1 MKKMNGR
8 RIWKFVLR
16 AGNLLVLV
24 LLAAGAYGRFTGRLA
39 GVWLRPV
46 EPPAQEQPPQET
58 EVRALPERTS
68 LSEISWPSYMIYY
81 GALDDALIEQAK
93 QYDVVILHPRGGDM
107 TREQVREIQ
116 SGGAYVLGYLSIGE
130 DLRTEGMTPEQMLQD
145 ERFTGDKTGPRID
158 GREPGSA
165 SLEGASLLGEASPA
179 GGGYASYYL
188 DDNDRDG
195 KPDFNPNFGCAYT
208 NIGDPAWYAALE
220 YMTLD
225 GPDGIPGIREILTED
240 YGRGLGCDG
249 LFLDTI
255 DTCAPNM
262 YTEDSDPSRT
272 RFEWTAP
279 GVLSFLK
286 QLKADYPD
294 KYVLQNRGLFF
305 FHYQLPHFDYTTGEY
320 IDFLMYESFMLDSN
334 STTLYYETYFTDNK
348 NVYGPKISAEANRP
362 NGFRV
367 LSLGYAEGPGEYRLK
382 ESLIGES
389 ETGLDILLED
399 MNQAQEEAGFT
410 HYITDGALLLANNFV
425 LEHREAEDTRPPLW
439 SSVHNNSIF
448 EEPKPHA
455 GIGEAE
461 PASGGMVVR
470 WDVAVDKSGVDYTLY
485 YQQEPF
491 DFEADPDLENAQK
504 LELTPE
510 RGDGYGYDAQDSS
523 WPYQEEVSGLQA
535 GETYYFVI
543 RAKDRSPAGN
553 EEKNTVV
560 ATGVPLA

>member
-1 MKKMNGR
+1 MKQSRGSGILKY
-8 RIWKFVLR
+8 VLR
-16 AGNLLVLV
+16 AGNLL
-24 LLAAGAYGRFTGRLA
+24 LLALLAVGAYCRFTGRLPP
-39 GVWLRPV
+39 PV
-46 EPPAQEQPPQET
+46 QEPPPQVT
-58 EVRALPERTS
+58 PARPMFNRTD

-81 GALDDALIEQAK
+81 GALNEELIEQAK
-93 QYDVVILHPRGGDM
+93 QYDVVILHPRMGDM

-130 DLRTEGMTPEQMLQD
+130 DLRTAGMTPEQMLQD
-145 ERFTGDKTGPRID
+145 KRFTGDKTGPRVDSRKPGD
-158 GREPGSA
+158 GTLDGV
-165 SLEGASLLGEASPA
+165 SLLGKASPG

-188 DDNDRDG
+188 DDNDHDG

-208 NIGDPAWYAALE
+208 NIGDPAWYTALE
-220 YMTLD
+220 NMTLD

-255 DTCAPNM
+255 DTCAPNA
-262 YTEDSDPSRT
+262 YTVDTDPSRT

-279 GVLSFLK
+279 GMLSFLQ
-286 QLKADYPD
+286 QLKGEYPD

-305 FHYQLPHFDYTTGEY
+305 FHYLLPHFDYTTGEY

-334 STTLYYETYFTDNK
+334 STVLYYETYFTDNK

-367 LSLGYAEGPGEYRLK
+367 LSLGYAEGPEEYRLK
-382 ESLIGES
+382 ESLMGQS
-389 ETGLDILLED
+389 EAGLDILLED
-399 MNQAQEEAGFT
+399 MNQAQEESGFT
-410 HYITDGALLLANNFV
+410 HYITDGALLLVNDFV
-425 LEHREAEDTRPPLW
+425 RDHREAEDARPPQW
-439 SSVHNNSIF
+439 STVHNNSIY
-448 EEPKPHA
+448 EEPHPQT
-455 GIGEAE
+455 GIGQAE
-461 PASGGMVVR
+461 PVSGGVIVR

-485 YQQEPF
+485 YQTEPF

-504 LELTPE
+504 LVLTPE
-510 RGDGYGYDAQDSS
+510 RGEGYGYNAQASS

-535 GETYYFVI
+535 GETYYLVI

-560 ATGVPLA
+560 LTGVPLE